1 MAVAAESSTDRFALQ
16 MFPTEQSLSNLD
28 SVLNDMKCQIGAMDE
43 EMRRVVRGQTSVGD
57 DAAASL
63 DEAQSSIVQLFVQ
76 IKEIKAKAAESESM
90 VRDITSDIKQ
100 LDTAKRNLTLAI
112 TTLNHLHMLV
122 GGVSTLRPGF
132 VFQHTFGYYPNTYD
146 GCLLYKLTTSF
157 CFQCCI
163 SKRERMCCKRK
174 PASDSKLKRDN
185 MATQPTCFR
194 GCWRSWPTSK
204 TTVRYPR

>member
-1 MAVAAESSTDRFALQ
+1 MAAAAETTDRFALQ

-112 TTLNHLHMLV
+112 TTLLKTGAESSVDRLMK
-122 GGVSTLRPGF
+122 
-132 VFQHTFGYYPNTYD
+132 QIA
-146 GCLLYKLTTSF
+146 TSW
-157 CFQCCI
+157 I
-163 SKRERMCCKRK
+163 
-174 PASDSKLKRDN
+174 N
-185 MATQPTCFR
+185 M
-194 GCWRSWPTSK
+194 
-204 TTVRYPR
+204 

>member
-1 MAVAAESSTDRFALQ
+1 

-132 VFQHTFGYYPNTYD
+132 VFQHTSTNLNIT
-146 GCLLYKLTTSF
+146 LILKMVA
-157 CFQCCI
+157 CFI
-163 SKRERMCCKRK
+163 S
-174 PASDSKLKRDN
+174 
-185 MATQPTCFR
+185 
-194 GCWRSWPTSK
+194 
-204 TTVRYPR
+204 

>member
-1 MAVAAESSTDRFALQ
+1 

-28 SVLNDMKCQIGAMDE
+28 SVLSDMKCQIGAMDE

-57 DAAASL
+57 EASASL
-63 DEAQSSIVQLFVQ
+63 EDAQASIIQLFVQ

-122 GGVSTLRPGF
+122 GGVSTLRQQTKERQYGDAA
-132 VFQHTFGYYPNTYD
+132 N
-146 GCLLYKLTTSF
+146 LLQVWPLTQFYSAWRANQKAPLHWARYWSLSFLPATS
-157 CFQCCI
+157 
-163 SKRERMCCKRK
+163 SSRSRT
-174 PASDSKLKRDN
+174 LKELFEVMRR
-185 MATQPTCFR
+185 PFR
-194 GCWRSWPTSK
+194 PSTLHFAMLL
-204 TTVRYPR
+204 